1 MATEMSTTPGGEST
15 SRLPWF
21 LTMAG
26 IGTAAAALALKTIQ
40 PGELAAVRF
49 VLLLTAHLLA
59 ASAVRLVLKRWVPD
73 LSARLRAASLTS
85 LAALVPLIGWFAC
98 GADWDSGQLVCVALC
113 MVGVVGSILILLPEQ
128 PRRLVLSLLIL
139 FHFGGILSAALSPG
153 AGGLPGPWLVTQT
166 WLRVYRP
173 YLGFTYLNNAYH
185 FYSPS
190 PGPATLIWT
199 YIIYSKGE
207 GPDRVRWGEWVKF
220 PDRQTSPVTMHYQR
234 LISLGMSLEAVIN
247 SIPDADLE
255 VRKESRRSAG
265 LRRGIPLDDLLIPAS
280 AQFRIPQDSTLMYL
294 SAYARHM
301 ARTHPVRPDDPSYKF
316 ESVKIY
322 RVTHGNIQPLQLLR
336 GESPPDRQY
345 YFPCYQ
351 GEYNDQG
358 VLLDSN
364 DPFLYWLI
372 PYGAMP
378 GERDYLEEHA
388 RAASSRP

>member
-1 MATEMSTTPGGEST
+1 MATETSTSPGEEST

-21 LTMAG
+21 LTVAG
-26 IGTAAAALALKTIQ
+26 IVTAWAALALKTIQ

-49 VLLLTAHLLA
+49 VLLLIAHLLA
-59 ASAVRLVLKRWVPD
+59 ASAVRLVLKHWVPD

-98 GADWDSGQLVCVALC
+98 GPDWDTGQLVCVALC

-128 PRRLVLSLLIL
+128 PRRLALSLLLL

-173 YLGFTYLNNAYH
+173 YLGFMYLNNAYH

-207 GPDRVRWGEWVKF
+207 GPDRVRKGEWVKL

-234 LISLGMSLEAVIN
+234 LISLGMSLEPVIN

-265 LRRGIPLDDLLIPAS
+265 LRRGIPLDEFMIPAS
-280 AQFRIPQDSTLMYL
+280 AQFRIPQESTQMYL
-294 SAYARHM
+294 ASYARHM
-301 ARTHPVRPDDPSYKF
+301 ARTHPFWPADPSYKF

-322 RVTHGNIQPLQLLR
+322 RVTHGNIQPIQLLR
-336 GESPPDRQY
+336 GENPTERQY

-358 VLLDSN
+358 VLLDAN

-372 PYGAMP
+372 PHGVLP
-378 GERDYLEEHA
+378 DGKLYLDEHA
-388 RAASSRP
+388 NAASSRS